1 MNVDEFGV
9 VFFSS
14 DEVADLLY
22 KDPTLDL
29 RNFKVKD
36 ALRFNN
42 SVAELFA
49 DIPAL
54 VQYRYTV
61 LSVDEFDD
69 RNQSTWFMPDEYKN
83 LDIAEHILSLCTTDA
98 ELQRVG
104 NELLLYQ
111 DRELFNLLRFLK
123 YFVDTMRQNNIL
135 WGVGR
140 GSSVSSY
147 VLYLLGIHKI
157 NSMYYELDIEEFL
170 K

>member
-1 MNVDEFGV
+1 MNVDELGV

-14 DEVADLLY
+14 DEVAELLY

-36 ALRFNN
+36 AARFNN

-49 DIPAL
+49 DMPAL
-54 VQYRYTV
+54 EQYRYAA

-69 RNQSTWFMPDEYKN
+69 RNQSDWFMPEEYKN
-83 LDIAEHILSLCTTDA
+83 LDIAHHILSLCTTDA

-104 NELLLYQ
+104 EELLLYQ
-111 DRELFNLLRFLK
+111 ERELFDLLRFLK
-123 YFVDTMRQNNIL
+123 YFVDTMRKNNIL

-147 VLYLLGIHKI
+147 VLYLLGVHKI
-157 NSMYYELDIEEFL
+157 NSMYYDLDIAEFL

>member
-36 ALRFNN
+36 AARFNN
-42 SVAELFA
+42 SVTELFA
-49 DIPAL
+49 EMPVIE
-54 VQYRYTV
+54 QYCHTV
-61 LSVDEFDD
+61 LSADEFDN
-69 RNQSTWFMPDEYKN
+69 RTQSNWFMPEEYKN
-83 LDIAEHILSLCTTDA
+83 LDIAKYILSLCTTDA

-104 NELLLYQ
+104 EELLLYQ
-111 DRELFNLLRFLK
+111 ERELFDLLRFLK
-123 YFVDTMRQNNIL
+123 YFVDTLRTNNIL

-140 GSSVSSY
+140 GSSVASY
-147 VLYLLGIHKI
+147 VLYLLGVHKI
-157 NSMYYELDIEEFL
+157 NSMYYDLNIVEFL